1 MDSVLE
7 NTLYEKHNK
16 SFEELGDKS
25 KQFLAAYCGNIIIR
39 DNIFSVIKNYA
50 RKREIDLEIM
60 RYPFQDEELWAFT
73 FLKNGHIF
81 VCINSELAMCK
92 QIFAAAHELYHIH
105 CYAEDEDQN
114 IIRNVSMLDSDTAD
128 EIGKTMEDLE
138 ANAFAGLLL
147 MPEQLLNEQI
157 SLYGIK
163 REKPEFDDVLILRNA
178 PVVIN
183 SKVNNLKVI
192 KGDRMFIVREKEN
205 TDLNE
210 MYVQERFQLFVLYG
224 CRRVGKTTLL
234 NEFCKDKP
242 AIFYSAEQSNDKLN
256 LEKFS
261 AQVFQFYGETTL
273 EPFSP
278 WETPL
283 LYINSRQSDRRLILA
298 FDEFPYLVRKN
309 RARLSTL
316 QHLID
321 HTLQFGKSGFTKAVL
336 NEAANNKDIVLVD
349 IKELMEHCDSHVSND
364 TDFVEMIS

>member
-1 MDSVLE
+1 M
-7 NTLYEKHNK
+7 
-16 SFEELGDKS
+16 
-25 KQFLAAYCGNIIIR
+25 
-39 DNIFSVIKNYA
+39 
-50 RKREIDLEIM
+50 
-60 RYPFQDEELWAFT
+60 
-73 FLKNGHIF
+73 
-81 VCINSELAMCK
+81 
-92 QIFAAAHELYHIH
+92 
-105 CYAEDEDQN
+105 
-114 IIRNVSMLDSDTAD
+114 
-128 EIGKTMEDLE
+128 
-138 ANAFAGLLL
+138 
-147 MPEQLLNEQI
+147 
-157 SLYGIK
+157 
-163 REKPEFDDVLILRNA
+163 ILRNV

-183 SKVNNLKVI
+183 SKVNNLKVN

-261 AQVFQFYGETTL
+261 AQVFQFYGETML
-273 EPFSP
+273 EPFSS

-283 LYINSRQSDRRLILA
+283 LYINSRQSDRRLSLV

-309 RARLSTL
+309 RALLSTQ

-336 NEAANNKDIVLVD
+336 NEAANNEDIVLVD
-349 IKELMEHCDSHVSND
+349 IKELMEH
-364 TDFVEMIS
+364 